1 MWPAEILSWK
11 NNTRCSDELC
21 RSLWTSRFCV
31 LVNPFLSRGCEWGSP
46 TSDKGQKILPTTDK
60 TGKNYRLSTGKLLT
74 DYRRGPTLSIFF
86 SERRVYWIFS
96 TFLGSNQRYH
106 VTSLFT
112 SQYHKTRILKS
123 VCRAY
128 AKNFY
133 NPPSPKHYIW
143 QMRRLT
149 LKENFSSSMESSTSK
164 PTVPRWAVRQQF
176 PLPTF
181 SCHILKHKV

>member
-1 MWPAEILSWK
+1 MGFTDQRQRAK
-11 NNTRCSDELC
+11 N
-21 RSLWTSRFCV
+21 
-31 LVNPFLSRGCEWGSP
+31 
-46 TSDKGQKILPTTDK
+46 I
-60 TGKNYRLSTGKLLT
+60 T
-74 DYRRGPTLSIFF
+74 DYRQNGKKLPIIDRKIIDRLPTWTDIIYIFF
-86 SERRVYWIFS
+86 RKKSILNFFY

-133 NPPSPKHYIW
+133 NPPSPKHYIR

-149 LKENFSSSMESSTSK
+149 LKENFSSSIESSTSK

>member
-1 MWPAEILSWK
+1 MGLTDQRQRVK
-11 NNTRCSDELC
+11 NITA
-21 RSLWTSRFCV
+21 
-31 LVNPFLSRGCEWGSP
+31 G
-46 TSDKGQKILPTTDK
+46 LPTKRD
-60 TGKNYRLSTGKLLT
+60 KNYRLPTGKLLT
-74 DYRRGPTLSIFF
+74 DYRHGPTLSILF
-86 SERRVYWIFS
+86 SDRRVYCIFS
-96 TFLGSNQRYH
+96 TFLGGNQRYH

-133 NPPSPKHYIW
+133 NPPSPKHYIR

-149 LKENFSSSMESSTSK
+149 LKENFSSSIESSTSK
-164 PTVPRWAVRQQF
+164 PTVPFLAVRQQF

-181 SCHILKHKV
+181 LCHILKHKV